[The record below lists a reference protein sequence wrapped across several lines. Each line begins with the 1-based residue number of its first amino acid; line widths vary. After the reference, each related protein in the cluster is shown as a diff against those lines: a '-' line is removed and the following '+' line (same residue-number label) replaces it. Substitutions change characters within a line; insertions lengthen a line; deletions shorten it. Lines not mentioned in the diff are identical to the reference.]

1 MADFT
6 CKTNMACVVLHFK
19 SKYSLVQIIGVV
31 CKVKESYHNLKT
43 LFTLLRLEEQR
54 EIKLVFDLK
63 AANLASGVQCARA
76 R

>member
-1 MADFT
+1 MV
-6 CKTNMACVVLHFK
+6 CVDLCFK
-19 SKYSLVQIIGVV
+19 RKYSLVQIIGVV

-43 LFTLLRLEEQR
+43 LFTLLRLEELR

>member
-1 MADFT
+1 M
-6 CKTNMACVVLHFK
+6 
-19 SKYSLVQIIGVV
+19 V

-54 EIKLVFDLK
+54 EIKVVMDLK
-63 AANLASGVQCARA
+63 AANLASGVQGARA